1 MFGTRGKAV
10 VLVAAAV
17 AGYAGAAA
25 FSALALPSVEIASD
39 YGPGDGLT
47 RYVVT
52 ASADAVTGLD
62 GLPGVVNSQRL
73 SDGRT
78 LVATDGLTP
87 AELQRVPGVSAVEVS
102 PSVPVMAS
110 VTDPYWPNYGWN
122 LDNTGT
128 NAYSQ
133 TAVADADTDAPD
145 AWPTSTGSPVV
156 VAVVDT
162 GYYTAHPDLQ
172 GALWTNPDCA
182 TDADGGGRVG
192 DCHGWNFT
200 TDSPDVDNG
209 SYGTHGTSVAGVI
222 AARAGNGEG
231 SAGVAPGV
239 QIMPLVVGSGESV
252 DVYLGAE
259 AIRYAADHGAS
270 VINASWGGAFSGPA
284 LDTLKSAV
292 AYAAAKGVLVVAA
305 AGNDSANRDTSIV
318 YPASLTDPNLI
329 TVGAA
334 TAGDTVSD
342 FSAYGASSVDLFA
355 PGTLVFTTWND
366 GGYRLVSGTSIAAP
380 QVAAALALYRA
391 VDPSATTA
399 QLRDR
404 LLADVDPVPAFVG
417 KSVTGGRLSLT
428 HLGDSND
435 AVRYAFTSMT
445 SPAGTVSPHVAAT
458 DPDAGVGAYSVELGI
473 GMEYGREVMA
483 LSGAVVTLGG
493 TSATT
498 DDDGLVHFDLGS
510 LSGLDGVDIAPSVDL
525 EDGRYVLTAQV
536 YRDGSPLGRAHAAP
550 LLVGSSVVTPG
561 GTTGGSG
568 SGGSAPGGSTGDST
582 GSSGDSASGG
592 SPTGDSTTGG
602 ADPGS
607 AGSGSG
613 SGPAGSGGSGG
624 STGDPGAG
632 PAPGSSGG
640 STPGDSPSGSGSVPE
655 EPTGSAPDATGG
667 STPPAGGGS
676 PIGSGTGSSGSGS
689 SGSGPGS
696 AGSGDGGSAAP
707 GAGPVPEEGGTV
719 EFPAVGSFRITS
731 LSPAR
736 VSTDGGTLVIIVGEA
751 LPSGARVLVGTSA
764 SATVTRSSATE
775 VVFRAPARVAGT
787 YTVTVFAPDGRST
800 ALDSALEYVD
810 ATASGGAGSGG
821 SGSAGSGGSGGAGGS
836 DGTAPGGSGTGGSDA
851 GGAGGSGGSGSAG
864 SGGSGGSGGTTDPV
878 VRRGPHGERLV
889 QSAHFAGLSS
899 IWSLDCSAA
908 CAGVAI

>member
-25 FSALALPSVEIASD
+25 FAALALPSVEIASD

-52 ASADAVTGLD
+52 ASTEAANGLG
-62 GLPGVVNSQRL
+62 GLPGVVTTQRL

-87 AELQRVPGVSAVEVS
+87 AELQRVPGVSAVEAS
-102 PSVPVMAS
+102 PSVPVMAA

-133 TAVADADTDAPD
+133 TAAADADTDAPD
-145 AWPTSTGSPVV
+145 AWPVSTGSSVV

-182 TDADGGGRVG
+182 TDADGDGRVG

-200 TDSPDVDNG
+200 TDSADVDNG

-231 SAGVAPGV
+231 SAGVAPDV
-239 QIMPLVVGSGESV
+239 QIMPLVIGRGGGV

-270 VINASWGGAFSGPA
+270 VVNASWGGSFDGPA
-284 LDTLKSAV
+284 LDNLESAV
-292 AYAAAKGVLVVAA
+292 AYAASKGVLVVAA

-318 YPASLTDPNLI
+318 YPASLADPNLI

-391 VDPSATTA
+391 VDPTATTA

-417 KSVTGGRLSLT
+417 RSVTGGRLSLT

-435 AVRYAFTSMT
+435 AVTYAFTSMR
-445 SPAGTVSPHVAAT
+445 SPAGTVSPHVTAT
-458 DPDAGVGAYSVELGI
+458 DPDAAAGAYSVELGI
-473 GMEYGREVMA
+473 GMEYSREVMA

-498 DDDGLVHFDLGS
+498 DDDGLVTFDLGTQ
-510 LSGLDGVDIAPSVDL
+510 SGLDALTVTPSVDL
-525 EDGRYVLTAQV
+525 SDGRYVLTAQIYV
-536 YRDGSPLGRAHAAP
+536 DGSPLGRAHAAP
-550 LLVGSSVVTPG
+550 LLVGSSVVTGAPA
-561 GTTGGSG
+561 
-568 SGGSAPGGSTGDST
+568 SGGSSSGGSSAGDWT
-582 GSSGDSASGG
+582 DSSGDSPGG
-592 SPTGDSTTGG
+592 S
-602 ADPGS
+602 A
-607 AGSGSG
+607 AGS
-613 SGPAGSGGSGG
+613 
-624 STGDPGAG
+624 
-632 PAPGSSGG
+632 SSGG
-640 STPGDSPSGSGSVPE
+640 SSAGDS
-655 EPTGSAPDATGG
+655 T
-667 STPPAGGGS
+667 
-676 PIGSGTGSSGSGS
+676 
-689 SGSGPGS
+689 
-696 AGSGDGGSAAP
+696 AA
-707 GAGPVPEEGGTV
+707 
-719 EFPAVGSFRITS
+719 
-731 LSPAR
+731 
-736 VSTDGGTLVIIVGEA
+736 
-751 LPSGARVLVGTSA
+751 
-764 SATVTRSSATE
+764 
-775 VVFRAPARVAGT
+775 
-787 YTVTVFAPDGRST
+787 
-800 ALDSALEYVD
+800 
-810 ATASGGAGSGG
+810 
-821 SGSAGSGGSGGAGGS
+821 
-836 DGTAPGGSGTGGSDA
+836 
-851 GGAGGSGGSGSAG
+851 
-864 SGGSGGSGGTTDPV
+864 
-878 VRRGPHGERLV
+878 
-889 QSAHFAGLSS
+889 
-899 IWSLDCSAA
+899 
-908 CAGVAI
+908 